1 MRPPVLNPLFAAL
14 TSLSGIGPKLEALY
28 ARLLDRETPRLIDLL
43 FHLPSGTIDR
53 RARPKLNEVEPGTVV
68 TVAVTVE
75 EHRPAPRNRPRAPY
89 RILVSDDTGTTPDRP
104 DDGAALTPGEPSA
117 VAGQE
122 IPAAAEVIPPPPP
135 DIQDIITDVAALL
148 QGEARDLTSVPL
160 DMDDLTDFDRR
171 VYEVAR
177 GIPPGRVLT
186 YGEIA
191 SRLGIDNARAV
202 GQSLGRNPFAVIVPC
217 HRVVAANGRLGGF
230 SANGGATTKRR
241 LLAIEGA
248 RRDESPTLFDLIP

>member
-1 MRPPVLNPLFAAL
+1 MRDH
-14 TSLSGIGPKLEALY
+14 SS
-28 ARLLDRETPRLIDLL
+28 D
-43 FHLPSGTIDR
+43 
-53 RARPKLNEVEPGTVV
+53 
-68 TVAVTVE
+68 
-75 EHRPAPRNRPRAPY
+75 PRAFYTLFDTSIGLCGLAWNGRGVIGFQLPEGDASATRG
-89 RILVSDDTGTTPDRP
+89 RIAGRF
-104 DDGAALTPGEPSA
+104 PGIVET
-117 VAGQE
+117 
-122 IPAAAEVIPPPPP
+122 PPPP
-135 DIQDIITDVAALL
+135 DIQDIITDVVALL

-160 DMDDLTDFDRR
+160 DMDGLTDFDRR

-177 GIPPGRVLT
+177 GIPPGRVVT

-202 GQSLGRNPFAVIVPC
+202 GQALGRNPFAVIVPC